1 MLSID
6 DITDIE
12 RIMSNEKTISSN
24 IFKQGIQS
32 FQKTFI
38 KKNNDMTE
46 GKTMSDNLF
55 EDLVEQESEFINF
68 RETETTMSLKD
79 FFSKVKGRIQ
89 FKGII
94 FGVFPKNVI
103 EETDPDLSFDIRSNA
118 FEKIKSIFEENFNKD
133 EFLKS
138 CSAFFNFI
146 YLFIND
152 NYNNICLISLE
163 ILSKI
168 LK

>member
-12 RIMSNEKTISSN
+12 RIMSNEKTISSK

-32 FQKTFI
+32 FQKTLI

-55 EDLVEQESEFINF
+55 EDLVEQESELINF

-79 FFSKVKGRIQ
+79 FFSKVKGRE
-89 FKGII
+89 
-94 FGVFPKNVI
+94 VDWL
-103 EETDPDLSFDIRSNA
+103 TA
-118 FEKIKSIFEENFNKD
+118 
-133 EFLKS
+133 
-138 CSAFFNFI
+138 
-146 YLFIND
+146 
-152 NYNNICLISLE
+152 LE
-163 ILSKI
+163 DR
-168 LK
+168 